1 MTAPESQHVLTSV
14 LLSDGERQS
23 VVWLKIKDALE
34 KRLAFL
40 RVLNEGRRSE
50 EDRHY
55 IIGNIEEV
63 KRMLRMGEATPVVVE
78 RPPSQ

>member
-23 VVWLKIKDALE
+23 VVWLKIKDALTQ
-34 KRLAFL
+34 RLEQL
-40 RVLNEGRRSE
+40 RAENEGRLPE
-50 EDRHY
+50 EYRAY

>member
-1 MTAPESQHVLTSV
+1 MTAPESQHVLTLV

>member
-40 RVLNEGRRSE
+40 RVLNEGRRCE